1 MTYHDDLILD
11 NGQLGIGGISDKVDL
26 NGDPLKLNVEGGIR
40 VSDAFILRD
49 KEIILSDY
57 VKQDELDDVA
67 FSGRQMI
74 I

>member
-1 MTYHDDLILD
+1 MEYRIK
-11 NGQLGIGGISDKVDL
+11 SL

-67 FSGRQMI
+67 FSGRYDHLNSAI
-74 I
+74 PSHVCDRINIK